1 LDSYNTET
9 NDIWSLGVI
18 LVNLTC
24 GRNPW
29 RQACPQDET
38 FRAYVHDPDFLRTI
52 LPISHSTNQILKGLF
67 ALDPK
72 DRMSLRVLRKLVM
85 AVDTFTMTEEE
96 LRHAHS
102 AARAAAASVRPK
114 VVETPAAPQVKVNV
128 IDHDGSYTAIDV
140 DHHIQDQ
147 IQGQQWSQYSQYAD
161 LDQNV
166 LAQIDYEQQHQRQAP
181 VQPFA
186 VNVSSG
192 TPALVGGAADP
203 YALRP
208 THSRSSSSGDASSL
222 PPTPEF
228 NPADKAN
235 AAPAVP
241 EWNLANR
248 KVVEQERPAYTPRS
262 GIRNPFS
269 LI

>member
-1 LDSYNTET
+1 
-9 NDIWSLGVI
+9 
-18 LVNLTC
+18 
-24 GRNPW
+24 
-29 RQACPQDET
+29 
-38 FRAYVHDPDFLRTI
+38 
-52 LPISHSTNQILKGLF
+52 
-67 ALDPK
+67 
-72 DRMSLRVLRKLVM
+72 MSLRLLRKLVM

-102 AARAAAASVRPK
+102 AARSAAASVRPK
-114 VVETPAAPQVKVNV
+114 VVEAPPAPQVKVNV

-147 IQGQQWSQYSQYAD
+147 IQGQQWSQWSQYSQYAD

-203 YALRP
+203 CALRP

-248 KVVEQERPAYTPRS
+248 KIVEQERPAYTPRS

>member
-1 LDSYNTET
+1 
-9 NDIWSLGVI
+9 
-18 LVNLTC
+18 
-24 GRNPW
+24 
-29 RQACPQDET
+29 
-38 FRAYVHDPDFLRTI
+38 
-52 LPISHSTNQILKGLF
+52 
-67 ALDPK
+67 
-72 DRMSLRVLRKLVM
+72 MSLRVLRKLVM
-85 AVDTFTMTEEE
+85 AVDTFTMTEDE

-114 VVETPAAPQVKVNV
+114 VVEAPPAPQVNV

-140 DHHIQDQ
+140 DQRLQ
-147 IQGQQWSQYSQYAD
+147 GQVQGQQWSQYSTYAD
-161 LDQNV
+161 IDQDVLD
-166 LAQIDYEQQHQRQAP
+166 QIDYQNQNQHQDQRVPAQVAFS
-181 VQPFA
+181 VE
-186 VNVSSG
+186 

-235 AAPAVP
+235 AAPVVP
-241 EWNLANR
+241 EWNLGNR

>member
-1 LDSYNTET
+1 
-9 NDIWSLGVI
+9 
-18 LVNLTC
+18 
-24 GRNPW
+24 
-29 RQACPQDET
+29 
-38 FRAYVHDPDFLRTI
+38 
-52 LPISHSTNQILKGLF
+52 
-67 ALDPK
+67 
-72 DRMSLRVLRKLVM
+72 MSLRVLRKLVM
-85 AVDTFTMTEEE
+85 AVDTFTMTEDE

-114 VVETPAAPQVKVNV
+114 VVEAPPAPQVNV
-128 IDHDGSYTAIDV
+128 IDHDGSYTAVDV
-140 DHHIQDQ
+140 DQHLQGQ
-147 IQGQQWSQYSQYAD
+147 VQGQQLSQYSTYAD
-161 LDQNV
+161 IDQDVLD
-166 LAQIDYEQQHQRQAP
+166 QIDYQNQNQHQDQRVPAQVA
-181 VQPFA
+181 FSA
-186 VNVSSG
+186 E

>member
-1 LDSYNTET
+1 
-9 NDIWSLGVI
+9 
-18 LVNLTC
+18 
-24 GRNPW
+24 
-29 RQACPQDET
+29 
-38 FRAYVHDPDFLRTI
+38 
-52 LPISHSTNQILKGLF
+52 
-67 ALDPK
+67 
-72 DRMSLRVLRKLVM
+72 M
-85 AVDTFTMTEEE
+85 AVDTFTMTEDE

-114 VVETPAAPQVKVNV
+114 VVEAPAPQVNV

-140 DHHIQDQ
+140 DQHVQDQ

-161 LDQNV
+161 IDQDVLD
-166 LAQIDYEQQHQRQAP
+166 QIDYQQQHQRQVPA
-181 VQPFA
+181 QA
-186 VNVSSG
+186 AYGINVSTG

-248 KVVEQERPAYTPRS
+248 KIVEQERPAYTPRS

>member
-1 LDSYNTET
+1 
-9 NDIWSLGVI
+9 
-18 LVNLTC
+18 
-24 GRNPW
+24 
-29 RQACPQDET
+29 
-38 FRAYVHDPDFLRTI
+38 
-52 LPISHSTNQILKGLF
+52 
-67 ALDPK
+67 
-72 DRMSLRVLRKLVM
+72 M
-85 AVDTFTMTEEE
+85 AVDTFTMTEDE

-114 VVETPAAPQVKVNV
+114 VVEQAVLPPIAPQPIVNV

-140 DHHIQDQ
+140 DQHVRDQ
-147 IQGQQWSQYSQYAD
+147 FQGHQWSQYSEYAD
-161 LDQNV
+161 IDQDVLD
-166 LAQIDYEQQHQRQAP
+166 QIDYQRHVPAQAHAQAP
-181 VQPFA
+181 A
-186 VNVSSG
+186 NVSSE
-192 TPALVGGAADP
+192 TPALVGGAQDP

-228 NPADKAN
+228 NPADKSN
-235 AAPAVP
+235 AAPVVP

-248 KVVEQERPAYTPRS
+248 KMAEQERPSYSPRT

>member
-1 LDSYNTET
+1 MDSYNTET

-85 AVDTFTMTEEE
+85 AVDTFTMTEDE

-114 VVETPAAPQVKVNV
+114 VVEAAPAPQVNV

-140 DHHIQDQ
+140 DNVHQQ

-161 LDQNV
+161 IDQNV
-166 LAQIDYEQQHQRQAP
+166 LDQIDYQHTHQRQ
-181 VQPFA
+181 VQVPA
-186 VNVSSG
+186 QAAYSSE

-203 YALRP
+203 YSLRP

-235 AAPAVP
+235 AVPAVP
-241 EWNLANR
+241 EWNLGNR
-248 KVVEQERPAYTPRS
+248 KIAEQDRPAYTPRS